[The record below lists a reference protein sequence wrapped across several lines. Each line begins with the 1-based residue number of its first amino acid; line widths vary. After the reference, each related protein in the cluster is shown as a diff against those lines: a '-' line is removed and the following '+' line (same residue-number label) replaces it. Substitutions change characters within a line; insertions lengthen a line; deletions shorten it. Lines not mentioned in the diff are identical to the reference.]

1 MDQESAKEN
10 MNFGN
15 LQVSA
20 EQQYE
25 QNGEWTLP
33 FNLNLLE
40 NLGEH
45 DACCNNMEDTL
56 LSTEQRQAGWTL
68 MLVDSGAFGHC
79 CPVTFGKGLQTS
91 RTRRI
96 IGAGGAT
103 IPHYGKRNV
112 TFQVWGTDGAFA
124 GTLKFVELRDLYCQ
138 LAH

>member
-1 MDQESAKEN
+1 

-15 LQVSA
+15 LQKSA
-20 EQQYE
+20 EEQYN

-33 FNLNLLE
+33 FHLNLLE
-40 NLGEH
+40 NLGGH
-45 DACCNNMEDTL
+45 DACHNNMEDTL

-103 IPHYGKRNV
+103 IPHYGKMLHFKFGV
-112 TFQVWGTDGAFA
+112 LMEQLL
-124 GTLKFVELRDLYCQ
+124 TLKFVESRDLY
-138 LAH
+138 